1 MENIYNPIEDVYEL
15 LKESETDHVDDLKD
29 ILMIMNKEIK
39 NIKNN
44 NEIMMQE
51 MRNNNENINQRL
63 DQIEDKLD
71 QIMQKSVT
79 NDALKKNI

>member
-1 MENIYNPIEDVYEL
+1 
-15 LKESETDHVDDLKD
+15 
-29 ILMIMNKEIK
+29 
-39 NIKNN
+39 
-44 NEIMMQE
+44 MMQE

-79 NDALKKNI
+79 NDALKKIFKGATINSINFRRRHREIE